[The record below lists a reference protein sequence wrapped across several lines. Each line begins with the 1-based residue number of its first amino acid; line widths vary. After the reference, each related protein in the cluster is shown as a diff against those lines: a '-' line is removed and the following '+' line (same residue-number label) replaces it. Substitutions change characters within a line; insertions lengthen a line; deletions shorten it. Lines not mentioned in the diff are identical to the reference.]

1 MKERRKVNHYA
12 CTSGIKP
19 FHMKSKLLLLI
30 GVAAFGFNAAHAS
43 GNEPGNGKKNDIN
56 GSVTESANKKPVSE
70 VNVTAYLLSKKEKAV
85 TTDDVGNYAFDDLK
99 PGTYKFVFEKLG
111 YRKVVKEKV
120 VIKTDETFQMNI
132 EMIQN
137 NDFDLVPTPFHFSD

>member
-1 MKERRKVNHYA
+1 
-12 CTSGIKP
+12 
-19 FHMKSKLLLLI
+19 MKSKFLLLI
-30 GVAAFGFNAAHAS
+30 CVAIVGFSAANAT

-56 GSVTESANKKPVSE
+56 GSVTESPNKKPVSE
-70 VNVTAYLLSKKEKAV
+70 VNVTAYLFSKKEKAV
-85 TTDDVGNYAFDDLK
+85 TTNEDGNYAFDDLK

-111 YRKVVKEKV
+111 YKKVIKEKV
-120 VIKTDETFQMNI
+120 VIKTDETFLMNI